1 MEFILYIKNLLGIVN
16 NDPLVMYALTNL
28 ILSIFAI
35 LCFINIFWY
44 FYIRYVLD
52 SNMFILDKMNK

>member
-28 ILSIFAI
+28 MLSLLAM
-35 LCFINIFWY
+35 LCFLNIFWY
-44 FYIRYVLD
+44 FFIIYVLD